1 MRSKQIMAIIGI
13 IFSIIGLICI
23 SICIFQQSENKAL
36 LAFGL
41 MCNSIAFLLHC
52 INRHQFPS
60 FEQKSESS
68 LKKQYNESNK

>member
-41 MCNSIAFLLHC
+41 MCNSIAFLLYC
-52 INRHQFPS
+52 INR
-60 FEQKSESS
+60 
-68 LKKQYNESNK
+68 KK